1 MQIQPSPL
9 KVIFNPPGVQLG
21 MPGDTLQLYAIV
33 INQGNQ
39 SAVIDVFFDAAFQIF
54 SQSNISPR
62 QRIALAPQQKSEVSF
77 EFQIPINVQPGT
89 YSYTLIVDA
98 PEHYPQE
105 TPIPYLRQ
113 IKVQPKEHTVIREHD
128 PTFCIKPATNPSNPL
143 IFKFGEA
150 LQIEV
155 TVDNRSS
162 RVDRF
167 CLTCLDF
174 EKTWFT
180 IRYLKTGLE
189 KAGLLSGGSGLELN
203 PGSQGQIL
211 LQFHLPTDILAGSY
225 SPTIRLHS
233 NNLPDLVLLDLVYIQ
248 IPEIY
253 HIDVELNTILGT
265 VSRSSGKYEVKLVNR
280 GNTVREL
287 AFSAKTQDE
296 EELCTYEFQPDHLR
310 VLPTKSAVANLI
322 VNPVHRWRRPFF
334 RSALINFQIE
344 LKDKEKLSL
353 IDKLPQA
360 ALVWKPRPWWQFLLL
375 FLLSLGFLGG
385 VALIVWRILHPDP
398 LKLERF
404 ELSKLDDYKEGDV
417 VRLNW
422 EIINYDRLQ
431 KMVLLTTG
439 EETKE
444 DLLYD
449 RNNTLKE
456 PLGCQRQQQVLSC
469 TNFPG
474 TTKPGEYTFTLK
486 AFDRSG
492 QVQQISPVKLKIKQ
506 NPAPEVVSFQADK
519 SEYEK
524 GEKVSLSWQIRNP
537 EQLKKLQVI
546 RKQEDGT
553 VANEHDF
560 DEFNQGIPV
569 QIKSFCKKDNQQVT
583 CKNIPL
589 AVNQPGT
596 YTFALQPFAKSIYQP
611 NVNPTETNKVKIKPK
626 PFEIVYFTLNG
637 KDEPNIVLSE
647 GQPVILKWK
656 VVGEDINVQISNLG
670 NVKPEDSKPLIANQA
685 LPSQIEI
692 IVTDKF
698 NQPTLRKGFFI
709 KVEPVPTPNNNI
721 APSNFPDNSL

>member
-1 MQIQPSPL
+1 MQIQSSPL
-9 KVIFNPPGVQLG
+9 KVIFNPPGVQSG

-39 SAVIDVFFDAAFQIF
+39 SAVIDVFFDEAFQIF
-54 SQSNISPR
+54 TSSNISPR
-62 QRIALAPQQKSEVSF
+62 QRIALAPQQKTEVSF

-128 PTFCIKPATNPSNPL
+128 PTFSVKPATNPSNPL

-167 CLTCLDF
+167 RLTCLDF
-174 EKTWFT
+174 EETWFT
-180 IRYLKTGLE
+180 ILYLKTGLE
-189 KAGLLSGGSGLELN
+189 GAGLLYGGSGLELN

-211 LQFHLPTDILAGSY
+211 LQFHPPTDILAGSY

-233 NNLPDLVLLDLVYIQ
+233 NNSPDLVLLDLVYIQ

-253 HIDVELNTILGT
+253 HIDVELNTILGI
-265 VSRSSGKYEVKLVNR
+265 VSRSFGKYEVKLANR

-287 AFSAKTQDE
+287 AFSANTQDE
-296 EELCTYEFQPDHLR
+296 EELCTYEFQPSQVR

-334 RSALINFQIE
+334 GSALINFKIE
-344 LKDKEKLSL
+344 LKDQQ
-353 IDKLPQA
+353 KLPLPDKFPQA
-360 ALVWKPRPWWQFLLL
+360 TLVWKARPWWQFLLL
-375 FLLSLGFLGG
+375 FLLVLGLLGG
-385 VALIVWRILHPDP
+385 VALIVLRILHPDP
-398 LKLERF
+398 LKLDNF
-404 ELSKLDDYKEGDV
+404 QSSSLSYQEGDP
-417 VRLNW
+417 VRLTW
-422 EIINYDRLQ
+422 EIGNAARLQ
-431 KMVLLTTG
+431 KLILITTG

-449 RNNTLKE
+449 SNNTLKE
-456 PLGCQRQQQVLSC
+456 PLGCQTQQQLLSC

-474 TTKPGEYTFTLK
+474 TSKPGEYTFTLK

-492 QVQQISPVKLKIKQ
+492 QLHQISPVKLKIKQ

-524 GEKVSLSWQIRNP
+524 GEKVTLTWQIRNP
-537 EQLKKLQVI
+537 EQLKKLQII
-546 RKQEDGT
+546 RKQEDGIVVT
-553 VANEHDF
+553 EHDF
-560 DEFNQGIPV
+560 DELNQGIPMP
-569 QIKSFCKKDNQQVT
+569 IKSFCKKDNQQVT
-583 CKNIPL
+583 CKNIPS
-589 AVNQPGT
+589 AINQPGT
-596 YTFALQPFAKSIYQP
+596 YTFALQPFAKSIYQS
-611 NVNPTETNKVKIKPK
+611 NIKQTETNKVKIKPK
-626 PFEIVYFTLNG
+626 PFEIVYFTLN
-637 KDEPNIVLSE
+637 DSSEPNIVVEE

-670 NVKPEDSKPLIANQA
+670 NVKPEDSRPLIANQA

-698 NQPTLRKGFFI
+698 NQPPLRKGFFI
-709 KVEPVPTPNNNI
+709 KVQPVPTPNNNI
-721 APSNFPDNSL
+721 APSNVPDNSL